1 MKERTRL
8 KYNGFSYTDSQLH
21 QIGNQ
26 VASLWGASCYDY
38 KLDRKEEAVLFYC
51 IEYGEKFIAKTCF
64 SELAGIL
71 GGK

>member
-1 MKERTRL
+1 MKERTIL
-8 KYNGFSYTDSQLH
+8 KYNGFSFTDSHLC
-21 QIGNQ
+21 QIGNN

-51 IEYGEKFIAKTCF
+51 IEYGERFIAKTSF
-64 SELAGIL
+64 AELTEFL